1 MSVDSDDGKHVTFKI
16 GYEDSFAL
24 PFVNVKY
31 FIQCITYNATIDTN
45 ISQCNLFFQYG
56 ILKLLTRRK

>member
-24 PFVNVKY
+24 PFVILIDIK
-31 FIQCITYNATIDTN
+31 CSKATIDTN
-45 ISQCNLFFQYG
+45 IS
-56 ILKLLTRRK
+56 

>member
-31 FIQCITYNATIDTN
+31 FIQCITYTYDATIDTN
-45 ISQCNLFFQYG
+45 IS
-56 ILKLLTRRK
+56 

>member
-24 PFVNVKY
+24 PFVIL
-31 FIQCITYNATIDTN
+31 IQIKC
-45 ISQCNLFFQYG
+45 
-56 ILKLLTRRK
+56 

>member
-24 PFVNVKY
+24 PFVILVEIKCY
-31 FIQCITYNATIDTN
+31 I
-45 ISQCNLFFQYG
+45 QYG
-56 ILKLLTRRK
+56 EFTDIETNSSYCILFSMKYH